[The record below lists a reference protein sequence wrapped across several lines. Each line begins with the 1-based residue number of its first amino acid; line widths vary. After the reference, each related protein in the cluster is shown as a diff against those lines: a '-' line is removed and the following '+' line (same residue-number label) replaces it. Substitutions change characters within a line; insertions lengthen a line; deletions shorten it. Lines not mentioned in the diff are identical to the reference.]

1 MIDPIKA
8 YIQDLNRQF
17 QTGITTEHSFRPALK
32 QLIEECTKY
41 KVVNEQSHIDCG
53 APDMT
58 ILRQNLAVA
67 YVEAKDLED
76 GDLDGRKKNKEQFD
90 RYKASLD
97 TIIFT
102 DYLDFHLYEH
112 GEWVQ
117 SVRLAE
123 IQGNKIRL
131 SEPDRFIGLM
141 EHIRDAQVQ
150 RITSASKLAQIMA
163 GKARLLRDIIEKAL
177 IQDGD
182 NKTELT
188 SYMDAFRQVLIHDI
202 TPKTFADIYAQTIA
216 YGMFAARLHDNT
228 PDDFTRAEAANL
240 IPKSNPFLRKIF
252 QQIAGYDLDER
263 IAWIVDDLVSAFA
276 ATDME
281 KIMQGFGKSTQQ
293 TDPMLHFYEDF
304 LFQYD
309 PAAKKQCGVYYTPQP
324 VVEFIVR
331 AVDDILRSEF
341 NLPMGL
347 ADTSKVEVEHEI
359 EQDLKHRKE
368 KVLKHRVQ
376 VLDPATGTGTFL
388 AETVRQ
394 IKRDLGGQLGAW
406 DSYVPEHLLP
416 RLHGFE
422 LMMAPYTIAHLKLDM
437 EIGIPSQQRLRVYL
451 TNSLEEANPDAN
463 TLFGLYL
470 AEEANAASN
479 IKKEAPVMIVMGNP
493 PYSGESQ
500 NKGEWIMKLM
510 EDYKKEPGGI
520 QPLQEKNSKWIND
533 DYCKF
538 IRLGQYYVDRNNEGV
553 LAYICNNGF
562 LDNPTFRGMR
572 WHLLQSFDK
581 IYIINLHGNSKKK
594 ETAPDGSKDE
604 NVFDIMVG
612 TSINIFIKT
621 GQKKKGELAEVYY
634 TDLLGLRK
642 SKYECLSINDL
653 TSFPFQRLSLT
664 TPYYFFAPKDVDGEN
679 IYNEGFS
686 INELMKLNGT
696 GIVTKRDELCIHRKI
711 DDAYTAACDIVNLEK
726 SEFYQKYHLPEDV
739 RDWRYQW
746 AKDDIIS
753 SGMRR
758 ELVAPINYRLFDK
771 RYLYYTG
778 QSRGFMGWPVC
789 KVMRHFVG
797 HTNIGLSLCKQ
808 VRVGDTYQHVFIS
821 EGIIESS
828 YVSNK
833 TSEITSVFPLYLY
846 PEDGSFESERRPNLD
861 ESIWAK
867 INDFIKHETSP
878 EDIFDYIYG
887 VLHSPHYREKYKEFL
902 KVDFPRIPYPKNA
915 DEFEHFRS
923 CGNALRELHLMHNVP
938 ESPVRFE
945 QQGSMMV
952 DYLRWEWNKDDGYSG
967 NVWINDEQCFEGI
980 PTEAWEFYI
989 GGYQPAQKWLKDRK
1003 GRRLEYDDVEHYRKI
1018 IAVLMET
1025 ARIMKTIDDPAAQLE
1040 EYKNKVA
1047 ELEHQLQEKTAQGAS
1062 VVNFIGGNVTY
1073 NDNSKNYT
1081 IKK

>member
-1 MIDPIKA
+1 
-8 YIQDLNRQF
+8 
-17 QTGITTEHSFRPALK
+17 
-32 QLIEECTKY
+32 
-41 KVVNEQSHIDCG
+41 
-53 APDMT
+53 MT

-653 TSFPFQRLSLT
+653 TSFPF
-664 TPYYFFAPKDVDGEN
+664 
-679 IYNEGFS
+679 
-686 INELMKLNGT
+686 
-696 GIVTKRDELCIHRKI
+696 
-711 DDAYTAACDIVNLEK
+711 
-726 SEFYQKYHLPEDV
+726 
-739 RDWRYQW
+739 
-746 AKDDIIS
+746 
-753 SGMRR
+753 RR
-758 ELVAPINYRLFDK
+758 C
-771 RYLYYTG
+771 LY
-778 QSRGFMGWPVC
+778 C
-789 KVMRHFVG
+789 C
-797 HTNIGLSLCKQ
+797 L
-808 VRVGDTYQHVFIS
+808 
-821 EGIIESS
+821 
-828 YVSNK
+828 
-833 TSEITSVFPLYLY
+833 
-846 PEDGSFESERRPNLD
+846 
-861 ESIWAK
+861 
-867 INDFIKHETSP
+867 
-878 EDIFDYIYG
+878 
-887 VLHSPHYREKYKEFL
+887 
-902 KVDFPRIPYPKNA
+902 
-915 DEFEHFRS
+915 
-923 CGNALRELHLMHNVP
+923 
-938 ESPVRFE
+938 
-945 QQGSMMV
+945 
-952 DYLRWEWNKDDGYSG
+952 
-967 NVWINDEQCFEGI
+967 
-980 PTEAWEFYI
+980 
-989 GGYQPAQKWLKDRK
+989 
-1003 GRRLEYDDVEHYRKI
+1003 
-1018 IAVLMET
+1018 
-1025 ARIMKTIDDPAAQLE
+1025 
-1040 EYKNKVA
+1040 
-1047 ELEHQLQEKTAQGAS
+1047 
-1062 VVNFIGGNVTY
+1062 
-1073 NDNSKNYT
+1073 
-1081 IKK
+1081 

>member
-1 MIDPIKA
+1 MIEYIKA

-32 QLIEECTKY
+32 QLVEDCTKLR
-41 KVVNEQSHIDCG
+41 VVNEQSHIDCG

-216 YGMFAARLHDNT
+216 YGMFAARLHDET
-228 PDDFTRAEAANL
+228 PEDFCRQEAANL

-281 KIMQGFGKSTQQ
+281 KIMKGFGKSTQQ

-331 AVDDILRSEF
+331 AVDDILRTEF

-347 ADTSKVEVEHEI
+347 ADTSKVEAEQEI

-376 VLDPATGTGTFL
+376 ILDPATGTGTFL

-394 IKRDLGGQLGAW
+394 IKRDLGGQMGAW

-422 LMMAPYTIAHLKLDM
+422 LMMAPYTIAHLKLDL
-437 EIGIPSQQRLRVYL
+437 EIGISAQDGLRVYL

-463 TLFGLYL
+463 TLFGHYL
-470 AEEANAASN
+470 AEEANSASR
-479 IKKEAPVMIVMGNP
+479 IKKNAPVMIVMGNP

-500 NKGEWIMKLM
+500 NKSEWIMKLM
-510 EDYKKEPGGI
+510 EDYKKEPGGK
-520 QPLQEKNSKWIND
+520 QPLQERNSKWIND

-538 IRLGQYYVDRNNEGV
+538 IRLGQYYVDRNKEGV

-594 ETAPDGSKDE
+594 ETGPDGSKDE

-621 GQKKKGELAEVYY
+621 GQKRKGELAKVYY
-634 TDLLGLRK
+634 LDLLGLRK
-642 SKYECLSINDL
+642 DKYNYLSENSMKDIVFSEL
-653 TSFPFQRLSLT
+653 EYSA
-664 TPYYFFAPKDVDGEN
+664 PYYFFVKKNTEGEDE
-679 IYNEGFS
+679 YNKGFK
-686 INELMKLNGT
+686 IDELSKLFSS
-696 GIVTKRDELCIHRKI
+696 GIVTARDNFTILNNPSAVEIRI
-711 DDAYTAACDIVNLEK
+711 N
-726 SEFYQKYHLPEDV
+726 EFLSLSDEEARIRYDLGKDV
-739 RDWRYQW
+739 RDWSVASARQDLLKSNRNIVPVAYRPFDVRYT
-746 AKDDIIS
+746 
-753 SGMRR
+753 
-758 ELVAPINYRLFDK
+758 N
-771 RYLYYTG
+771 YTG
-778 QSRGFMGWPVC
+778 NSKGFHCMPRSE
-789 KVMRHFVG
+789 VMKHFANKI
-797 HTNIGLSLCKQ
+797 NIGLSLCKQ
-808 VRVGDTYQHVFIS
+808 VKVGDTYQHVLITD
-821 EGIIESS
+821 GIIESG

-833 TSEITSVFPLYLY
+833 TAEITSVFPLYLY
-846 PEDGSFESERRPNLD
+846 PEEGSIETERRANLD
-861 ESIWAK
+861 EKIWAA
-867 INDFIKHETSP
+867 INTAIGHDTTP

-923 CGNALRELHLMHNVP
+923 CGNTLRELHLMHNVP
-938 ESPVRFE
+938 ESSVRFE

-967 NVWINDEQCFEGI
+967 NVWINDTQCFEGV
-980 PTEAWEFYI
+980 PSEAWEFYI

-1025 ARIMKTIDDPAAQLE
+1025 ARIMKSIDDPATQ
-1040 EYKNKVA
+1040 VA
-1047 ELEHQLQEKTAQGAS
+1047 ELKKKVQDLEHQLQEKTAQGAS

-1073 NDNSKNYT
+1073 NDNSNNYT